1 MANVFHVLLGVLAF
15 ATAILCAPFARTERD
30 THSRESTAVSQA
42 QGEEVGELHELR
54 AGISVLEK
62 IAVSIFKR
70 QLAS

>member
-1 MANVFHVLLGVLAF
+1 MANVFHILLGVLAF

-30 THSRESTAVSQA
+30 THSRESTAVSRA
-42 QGEEVGELHELR
+42 QGGAGDLHELR

-70 QLAS
+70 QAS

>member
-1 MANVFHVLLGVLAF
+1 MANVFHILLGVLAF

-42 QGEEVGELHELR
+42 QGGVGDLHELR

-70 QLAS
+70 QAS

>member
-1 MANVFHVLLGVLAF
+1 MANVFHILLGVLAF

-42 QGEEVGELHELR
+42 QGEVGDLHELR

-70 QLAS
+70 QAS